1 MFSGVLM
8 ELSVIKRIN
17 PHRWRRNKSP
27 GYNTGSFKGKTRLGA
42 HLWKGVGWGERRW
55 NPSPAQGSER
65 SLPHPAPSCSP
76 HRALSSRGRCWG
88 WSRAAAAAAA
98 GCAALSAQ
106 VFSPRARHLRGRG
119 GPLKEPA
126 PQLSQQP
133 SRKWEEVRQ
142 RRVASAAVEYS
153 EAQSRVFM
161 PENLHVHLK
170 TSRLVLI
177 LVGWK

>member
-8 ELSVIKRIN
+8 ELAAIKCIN
-17 PHRWRRNKSP
+17 PLRWRRNVSL
-27 GYNTGSFKGKTRLGA
+27 GYNMGSFKSKRPLPFTFFSY
-42 HLWKGVGWGERRW
+42 LWKGVGWGERRW
-55 NPSPAQGSER
+55 NPSPAQDSER

-76 HRALSSRGRCWG
+76 RRALSSRGWCWA

-106 VFSPRARHLRGRG
+106 AFSPRARHSRGRG

-133 SRKWEEVRQ
+133 SRGEKKYADDTAVGY
-142 RRVASAAVEYS
+142 SAARWS
-153 EAQSRVFM
+153 FRV
-161 PENLHVHLK
+161 
-170 TSRLVLI
+170 
-177 LVGWK
+177 